1 MEQKVADPTF
11 QKALEDFK
19 ALDEK
24 ITHFSSIIGLADWDQ
39 KVMAPKK
46 GRSVFAKATGT
57 LRTEVFKLSVS
68 TEMGKIL
75 ETLTSEGVRAK
86 LDEVTKARVREYHDY
101 YRKSKSIPAD
111 LFQEYSILTAQAN
124 DAWEEARETNDFA
137 RYLPSLEKIIEFK
150 RKFAEIY
157 GYEEHPYDALLDEFE
172 PGLTV
177 KILDPLFAKLRE
189 SSVNLLERIKKHG
202 KPTMANV
209 FEQSFDIDK
218 QKEFNRF
225 ILPIIGFD
233 LEAGRLDET
242 VHPFAQT
249 VNIGDVRLTTR
260 YLEKNVRSALFGTI
274 HEAGHGIYEQ
284 QVNPAFEE
292 SVLQSGTSFGIH
304 ESQSRFLENM
314 VGRSKEFW
322 KFFFPKLQ
330 EYFPAQLS
338 HMSVE
343 EFYRAVNTVEPS
355 FIRVEADELTY
366 NLHIMLRYE
375 IEKALI
381 GGEIEA
387 KDLPA
392 IWNQKMQD
400 YLGVTPST
408 DTEGV
413 LQDVHWSFGGIGY
426 FPSYSLGNLYAAQI
440 LRTIQ
445 QELPDFYHHIENG
458 QFNLIQTWLKDKI
471 HQYGKLYTPNELI
484 VKVTGEELNA
494 DYLVEYLEK
503 KYSEVYELNLSN

>member
-1 MEQKVADPTF
+1 MNQKVIDATV
-11 QKALEDFK
+11 QKALEQFK
-19 ALDEK
+19 AIDEK
-24 ITHFSSIIGLADWDQ
+24 ITHYSSIIGLVDWDQ

-68 TEMGKIL
+68 QEMGNLL
-75 ETLTSEGVRAK
+75 ETLSSQENFK
-86 LDEVTKARVREYHDY
+86 ILDGVTKAKVREYKEY
-101 YRKSKSIPAD
+101 YQKSKSIPAN

-124 DAWEEARETNDFA
+124 DAWEEARENNDFA
-137 RYLPSLEKIIEFK
+137 HYLPALEKIVDFK

-157 GYEEHPYDALLDEFE
+157 GYEDHPYDALLDEFE

-177 KILDPLFAKLRE
+177 KRLDPLFAKLRE
-189 SSVNLLERIKKHG
+189 SSVKLLERIQQYG
-202 KPTMANV
+202 KPTQVEV
-209 FEQSFDIDK
+209 FDQSFDIEK

-233 LEAGRLDET
+233 MEAGRLDET

-284 QVNPAFEE
+284 HVNPEYE
-292 SVLQSGTSFGIH
+292 DSVLQSGASFGIH

-314 VGRSKEFW
+314 VGRSMEFW

-330 EYFPAQLS
+330 EYFPKQLENVS
-338 HMSVE
+338 IE

-400 YLGVTPST
+400 YLGITPSN
-408 DTEGV
+408 DTVGV

-445 QELPDFYHHIENG
+445 KDLPDFSQHIESG
-458 QFNLIQTWLKDKI
+458 RFDLIQEWLKENI
-471 HQYGKLYTPNELI
+471 HQYGRLYTPNELI
-484 VKVTGEELNA
+484 VRVTGEELNA

-503 KYSEVYELNLSN
+503 KYARVYGL

>member
-1 MEQKVADPTF
+1 MEQKVIDPVV
-11 QKALEDFK
+11 QKALVQFK
-19 ALDEK
+19 SLDEK
-24 ITHFSSIIGLADWDQ
+24 ISHFSSIIGLADWDQ

-46 GRSVFAKATGT
+46 GRSIFAKATGT
-57 LRTEVFKLSVS
+57 LRTEIFKLSVS
-68 TEMGKIL
+68 QEMGDL
-75 ETLTSEGVRAK
+75 LAELTLPENYELLDAVTLAK
-86 LDEVTKARVREYHDY
+86 VREYKDY
-101 YRKSKSIPAD
+101 YQKSKSIPAD

-124 DAWEEARETNDFA
+124 DAWEEARENNDFA
-137 RYLPSLEKIIEFK
+137 RFLPYLEKIVDFK

-177 KILDPLFAKLRE
+177 KRLDPLFAKLRD
-189 SSVNLLERIKKHG
+189 SSVKLLERIQQNG
-202 KPTMANV
+202 KRTQAEI
-209 FEQSFDIDK
+209 FDQSFAIEK

-249 VNIGDVRLTTR
+249 VNTGDVRLTTR
-260 YLEKNVRSALFGTI
+260 YLENNVRSALFGTI

-284 QVNPAFEE
+284 HVNSEFEE
-292 SVLQSGTSFGIH
+292 SVLQSGASFGIH

-322 KFFFPKLQ
+322 NYFYPKLQ
-330 EYFPAQLS
+330 EYFPKQLETI
-338 HMSVE
+338 SVDK
-343 EFYRAVNTVEPS
+343 FYRAVNKVEPS

-381 GGEIEA
+381 SGEIEA

-392 IWNQKMQD
+392 VWNQKMQD

-445 QELPDFYHHIENG
+445 KDLPDFYNHIEKG
-458 QFNLIQTWLKDKI
+458 RFDLIQDWLKENI

-494 DYLVEYLEK
+494 EYLVEYLEK
-503 KYSEVYELNLSN
+503 KYSEVYEL

>member
-1 MEQKVADPTF
+1 MEQKVADPAL
-11 QKALEDFK
+11 QKALEQFNL
-19 ALDEK
+19 LDEK

-46 GRSVFAKATGT
+46 GRNIFANASGT

-68 TEMGKIL
+68 QEMGDLL
-75 ETLTSEGVRAK
+75 ETLTSAENGEK
-86 LDEVTKARVREYHDY
+86 LDEVTKARVREYKEY
-101 YRKSKSIPAD
+101 YQKSKSIPAD

-124 DAWEEARETNDFA
+124 DAWEEARENNDFS
-137 RYLPSLEKIIEFK
+137 RYLPSLEKIVEFK

-157 GYEEHPYDALLDEFE
+157 GYDEHPYDALLDEFE

-177 KILDPLFAKLRE
+177 KRLDPLFAKLRE
-189 SSVNLLERIKKHG
+189 SSVNLLERIKKNG
-202 KPTMANV
+202 KPTQVGV
-209 FEQSFDIDK
+209 FEQPFDIEK

-233 LEAGRLDET
+233 IEAGRLDET

-284 QVNPAFEE
+284 HVNPEYEE
-292 SVLQSGTSFGIH
+292 SVLQSGASFGIH

-322 KFFFPKLQ
+322 KFFYPKLQ
-330 EYFPAQLS
+330 EYFPAQLANV
-338 HMSVE
+338 SVE

-387 KDLPA
+387 KDLPE

-400 YLGVTPST
+400 YLGIIPNTN
-408 DTEGV
+408 TEGV

-445 QELPDFYHHIENG
+445 KDLPDFYNHIENG
-458 QFNLIQTWLKDKI
+458 QFDLIQAWLKEKL
-471 HQYGKLYTPNELI
+471 HQFGKLYTPNELI

-494 DYLVEYLEK
+494 DYLVEYLEE
-503 KYSEVYELNLSN
+503 KYSEVYEL

>member
-1 MEQKVADPTF
+1 LEKVVDQTLHA
-11 QKALEDFK
+11 ALEKFN
-19 ALDEK
+19 ALDQK
-24 ITHFSSIIGLADWDQ
+24 ITHFSSIIGLTDWDS

-46 GRSVFAKATGT
+46 GRNVFAKATGT
-57 LRTEVFKLSVS
+57 LRTEVFKLQVS
-68 TEMGKIL
+68 EEMGDL
-75 ETLTSEGVRAK
+75 LAVLTSAENSEV
-86 LDEVTKARVREYHDY
+86 LDQVTKAKVREYNEFY
-101 YRKSKSIPAD
+101 QKSKSIPAD

-124 DAWEEARETNDFA
+124 DAWEEAREKNEFA
-137 RYLPSLEKIIEFK
+137 IFLPYLEKIVDYK

-157 GYEEHPYDALLDEFE
+157 GYEDHPYDALLDEFE

-177 KILDPLFAKLRE
+177 KRLDPLFAKLRE
-189 SSVNLLERIKKHG
+189 SSVNLLDRIKKSG
-202 KPTMANV
+202 KTTPEEV
-209 FEQSFDIDK
+209 FEQSFEIEK

-233 LEAGRLDET
+233 MEAGRLDET

-249 VNIGDVRLTTR
+249 VTIGDVRLTTR
-260 YLEKNVRSALFGTI
+260 YVEKNVRSALFGTI

-284 QVNPAFEE
+284 HVNPAYEE
-292 SVLQSGTSFGIH
+292 SVLQSGASFGIH

-314 VGRSKEFW
+314 VGRSNEFW
-322 KFFFPKLQ
+322 NYFYPHLVK
-330 EYFPAQLS
+330 YFPAQLKNV
-338 HMSVE
+338 SVDD
-343 EFYRAVNTVEPS
+343 FYRAVNSVKPS

-381 GGEIEA
+381 GGEIEV

-392 IWNQKMQD
+392 VWNQKMQD
-400 YLGVTPST
+400 YLGITPPT
-408 DTEGV
+408 DSEGV
-413 LQDVHWSFGGIGY
+413 LQDVHWSFGGFGY

-445 QELPDFYHHIENG
+445 KEIPDFDAHIENG
-458 QFNLIQTWLKDKI
+458 RFEVIQEWLRENI

-484 VKVTGEELNA
+484 IKITGEQLNA
-494 DYLVEYLEK
+494 NYLVEYLEK
-503 KYSEVYELNLSN
+503 KYSEVYGL

>member
-1 MEQKVADPTF
+1 MEYTEKKPPLQE
-11 QKALEDFK
+11 ALEKFRV
-19 ALDEK
+19 LDEK
-24 ITHFSSIIGLADWDQ
+24 ITHYSSLIGLADWDQ

-46 GRSVFAKATGT
+46 GRNVFAKAAGS
-57 LRTEVFKLSVS
+57 LKTEVFKLSVS
-68 TEMGKIL
+68 EEMGSLL
-75 ETLTSEGVRAK
+75 ETLSEQENESV
-86 LDEVTKARVREYHDY
+86 LDVVTKAKVREYKTFY
-101 YRKSKSIPAD
+101 QKSKSIPAD
-111 LFQEYSILTAQAN
+111 LFQEYAIITGQAN
-124 DAWEEARETNDFA
+124 DVWEEARDGNDFA
-137 RYLPSLEKIIEFK
+137 KFLPYLEKIVEYK

-157 GYEEHPYDALLDEFE
+157 GYENHPYDALLDEFE

-177 KILDPLFAKLRE
+177 EILDPLFAKLRE
-189 SSVNLLERIKKHG
+189 SSVNLLNRIQQLG
-202 KPTMANV
+202 KPTRHEI
-209 FEQSFDIDK
+209 FEQSFPIDK
-218 QKEFNRF
+218 QKEFNRL
-225 ILPIIGFD
+225 ILPLIGFD

-242 VHPFAQT
+242 VHPFAQS

-260 YLEKNVRSALFGTI
+260 YLENNVRSALFGTI

-284 QVNPAFEE
+284 QINPEFEE

-322 KFFFPKLQ
+322 TYFYPRLQ
-330 EYFPAQLS
+330 EHFPAQLANVS
-338 HMSVE
+338 LD
-343 EFYRAVNTVEPS
+343 EFYRAVNSVSPS

-375 IEKALI
+375 IEKGLI
-381 GGEIEA
+381 AGEIEA
-387 KDLPA
+387 KDLPE

-400 YLGVTPST
+400 YLGITPST
-408 DTEGV
+408 DTVGV

-440 LRTIQ
+440 LRTI
-445 QELPDFYHHIENG
+445 EKDLPEFKSHIENG
-458 QFNLIQTWLKDKI
+458 RFDVIQGWLKEKI

-484 VKVTGEELNA
+484 VRVTGEELNA

-503 KYSEVYELNLSN
+503 KYSEVYGLEEK

>member
-1 MEQKVADPTF
+1 MEEKVTASIL
-11 QKALEDFK
+11 QAALNQFN

-46 GRSVFAKATGT
+46 GRHVFAKAIGT

-68 TEMGKIL
+68 QEMGSLL
-75 ETLTSEGVRAK
+75 ETLSSEENAALLDDVTRAK
-86 LDEVTKARVREYHDY
+86 VREYRTFY
-101 YRKSKSIPAD
+101 QKSKSIPAD
-111 LFQEYSILTAQAN
+111 LFQEYSVLTAQTN
-124 DAWEEARETNDFA
+124 DAWEEARENNDFDHF
-137 RYLPSLEKIIEFK
+137 LPFLEKIVEFK

-157 GYEEHPYDALLDEFE
+157 GYEDHPYDALLDEFE

-177 KILDPLFAKLRE
+177 KVLDPLFAKLRE
-189 SSVNLLERIKKHG
+189 SSVKLLERIRENG
-202 KPTMANV
+202 MPTNKEI
-209 FEQSFDIDK
+209 FEQTFDVEK

-233 LEAGRLDET
+233 MEAGRLDQT

-249 VNIGDVRLTTR
+249 ITIGDVRLTTR
-260 YLEKNVRSALFGTI
+260 YLKENVRSALFGTI
-274 HEAGHGIYEQ
+274 HEAGHGMYEQ
-284 QVNPAFEE
+284 HINPDFEE
-292 SVLQSGTSFGIH
+292 SILQSGSSFGIH

-314 VGRSKEFW
+314 VGRSKDFW
-322 KFFFPKLQ
+322 TYFYPKLQ
-330 EYFPAQLS
+330 EYFPKQLEN
-338 HMSVE
+338 VTLD

-392 IWNQKMQD
+392 VWNQKMQD
-400 YLGVTPST
+400 YLGITPST

-440 LRTIQ
+440 LRKIQ
-445 QELPDFYHHIENG
+445 QDMTEFYSHIENG
-458 QFNLIQTWLKDKI
+458 RFDLIQAWLKDHI

-484 VKVTGEELNA
+484 VRITGEELNA

-503 KYSEVYELNLSN
+503 KYAEVYQLS

>member
-1 MEQKVADPTF
+1 MEQNVVKQPL
-11 QKALEDFK
+11 QMALEQFK

-24 ITHFSSIIGLADWDQ
+24 ITHYSSIIGLADWDQ

-46 GRSVFAKATGT
+46 GRNVFAKAAGS

-68 TEMGKIL
+68 EEMGNLLK
-75 ETLTSEGVRAK
+75 TLTNPENERAI
-86 LDEVTKARVREYHDY
+86 DQVTKAKVREYNTY
-101 YRKSKSIPAD
+101 YQKSKSIPAD
-111 LFQEYSILTAQAN
+111 LFQEYSILTGQAN
-124 DAWEEARETNDFA
+124 DAWEEARAGNDFA
-137 RYLPSLEKIIEFK
+137 SFLPYLEKIVDYK

-177 KILDPLFAKLRE
+177 KVLDPLFAKLRE
-189 SSVNLLERIKKHG
+189 SSVNLLKRIQQDG
-202 KPTMANV
+202 KQTRAEI
-209 FEQSFDIDK
+209 FEQPFSIEK
-218 QKEFNRF
+218 QKEFNRY

-233 LEAGRLDET
+233 MDAGRLDET

-260 YLEKNVRSALFGTI
+260 YLERNVRSALFGTI

-284 QVNPAFEE
+284 HINPEFEE

-322 KFFFPKLQ
+322 KYFYPTLQ
-330 EYFPAQLS
+330 EYFPAQLENVS
-338 HMSVE
+338 LE

-355 FIRVEADELTY
+355 YIRVEADELTY
-366 NLHIMLRYE
+366 NLHIMVRYE
-375 IEKALI
+375 IEKALMA
-381 GGEIEA
+381 GEIEA
-387 KDLPA
+387 KDLPR
-392 IWNQKMQD
+392 IWNQKMHD
-400 YLGVTPST
+400 YLGITPAT
-408 DTEGV
+408 DSDGV

-445 QELPDFYHHIENG
+445 QELPDFAAHIENG
-458 QFNLIQTWLKDKI
+458 RFDVIQGWLKERI

-494 DYLVEYLEK
+494 RYLVEYLEK
-503 KYSEVYELNLSN
+503 KYSEVYGLEEK

>member
-1 MEQKVADPTF
+1 MEQTTVKQPL
-11 QKALEDFK
+11 QNALEQFQ
-19 ALDEK
+19 ALDQK
-24 ITHFSSIIGLADWDQ
+24 ITHYYSIIGLADWDQ

-46 GRSVFAKATGT
+46 GRNVFAKAAGT

-68 TEMGKIL
+68 EEMGSL
-75 ETLTSEGVRAK
+75 LDTLSASENISA
-86 LDEVTKARVREYHDY
+86 LDEVTKAKVREYKSY
-101 YRKSKSIPAD
+101 YQKSKSIPAEF
-111 LFQEYSILTAQAN
+111 FQEYAILTGQAN
-124 DAWEEARETNDFA
+124 DAWEEAREDNDFA
-137 RYLPSLEKIIEFK
+137 KFLPFLEKIVEYK

-157 GYEEHPYDALLDEFE
+157 GYKDHPYDALLDEFE

-189 SSVNLLERIKKHG
+189 ASVNLLNRIQKHG
-202 KPTMANV
+202 KQTRNEI
-209 FEQSFDIDK
+209 FEQTFSIEK
-218 QKEFNRF
+218 QKDFNRF

-233 LEAGRLDET
+233 MEAGRLDET

-260 YLEKNVRSALFGTI
+260 YLENNVRSALFGTI

-284 QVNPAFEE
+284 QINPEFEE

-314 VGRSKEFW
+314 IGRSKEFW
-322 KFFFPKLQ
+322 SYFYPTLQ
-330 EYFPAQLS
+330 EYFPTQLAHVS
-338 HMSVE
+338 KD
-343 EFYRAVNTVEPS
+343 EFYRAVNTVSPS

-366 NLHIMLRYE
+366 NLHIMVRYE

-381 GGEIEA
+381 SGEIEA
-387 KDLPA
+387 KDLPE
-392 IWNQKMQD
+392 IWNKKMQD
-400 YLGVTPST
+400 YLGITPLS

-440 LRTIQ
+440 LRTI
-445 QELPDFYHHIENG
+445 EKVLPEFKSHIENG
-458 QFNLIQTWLKDKI
+458 RFDVIQGWLKENI
-471 HQYGKLYTPNELI
+471 HQYGKLYTPNEII
-484 VKVTGEELNA
+484 VKVSGEELNA
-494 DYLVEYLEK
+494 DYLVDYLEE
-503 KYSEVYELNLSN
+503 KYSEVYGLEEK

>member
-1 MEQKVADPTF
+1 MEKMVDQAVQT
-11 QKALEDFK
+11 ALEQFNV
-19 ALDEK
+19 LDEK
-24 ITHFSSIIGLADWDQ
+24 ISHFSSIIGLTDWDS

-46 GRSVFAKATGT
+46 GRNVFAKATGT

-68 TEMGKIL
+68 QEMGDL
-75 ETLTSEGVRAK
+75 LATLLAPENAEL
-86 LDEVTKARVREYHDY
+86 LDEVTRARVREYKEY
-101 YRKSKSIPAD
+101 YQKSKSIPAD
-111 LFQEYSILTAQAN
+111 LFQEYSVLTAQAN
-124 DAWEEARETNDFA
+124 DAWEEARENNNFA
-137 RYLPSLEKIIEFK
+137 HYLPYLEKIVEFK

-177 KILDPLFAKLRE
+177 KRLDPLFAKLRE
-189 SSVNLLERIKKHG
+189 SSVNLLERIQQS
-202 KPTMANV
+202 ANSTPDEI
-209 FEQSFDIDK
+209 FEQSYNIEK
-218 QKEFNRF
+218 QKEFNRY

-249 VNIGDVRLTTR
+249 VTIGDVRLTTR
-260 YLEKNVRSALFGTI
+260 YLENNVRSALFGTI

-284 QVNPAFEE
+284 HVNPAYEE
-292 SVLQSGTSFGIH
+292 TVLQSGASFGIH

-322 KFFFPKLQ
+322 TYFYPELQ
-330 EYFPAQLS
+330 KYFPEQLQN
-338 HMSVE
+338 VKLND
-343 EFYRAVNTVEPS
+343 FYRAVNSVQPS

-392 IWNQKMQD
+392 VWNQKMQD

-440 LRTIQ
+440 LRTI
-445 QELPDFYHHIENG
+445 EKEIPEFYNHIENG
-458 QFNLIQTWLKDKI
+458 RFDVIQDWLKENI

-494 DYLVEYLEK
+494 EYLVEYLEK
-503 KYSEVYELNLSN
+503 KYSEVYGL

>member
-1 MEQKVADPTF
+1 MEQKVVDPVVL
-11 QKALEDFK
+11 KVLGKFK

-46 GRSVFAKATGT
+46 GRNTFAKATGT
-57 LRTEVFKLSVS
+57 LRTEIFKLSVS
-68 TEMGKIL
+68 HEMGDL
-75 ETLTSEGVRAK
+75 LAELTLPENMEL
-86 LDEVTKARVREYHDY
+86 LDEVTRAKVREYNQY
-101 YRKSKSIPAD
+101 YQKSKSIPAD
-111 LFQEYSILTAQAN
+111 LFQEYSILTSQAN
-124 DAWEEARETNDFA
+124 DAWEEARENNDFA
-137 RYLPSLEKIIEFK
+137 RFLPYLEKIVDYK
-150 RKFAEIY
+150 RKFADIY
-157 GYEEHPYDALLDEFE
+157 GYEDHPYDALLDEFE

-177 KILDPLFAKLRE
+177 KKLDPLFAKLRD
-189 SSVNLLERIKKHG
+189 SSVKLLERIQKNG
-202 KPTMANV
+202 KRTNAEI
-209 FEQSFDIDK
+209 FEQSFSIEK
-218 QKEFNRF
+218 QKEFNRY

-249 VNIGDVRLTTR
+249 VNTGDVRLTTR
-260 YLEKNVRSALFGTI
+260 YLERNVRSALFGTI

-284 QVNPAFEE
+284 HVSPRFEE
-292 SVLQSGTSFGIH
+292 SVLQSGASFGIH

-322 KFFFPKLQ
+322 NYFFPTLQ
-330 EYFPAQLS
+330 TYFPKQLENI
-338 HMSVE
+338 SVE
-343 EFYRAVNTVEPS
+343 DFYRAVNTVEPS

-381 GGEIEA
+381 SGEIEA
-387 KDLPA
+387 KDLPV

-445 QELPDFYHHIENG
+445 KDLPDFYNHIENG
-458 QFNLIQTWLKDKI
+458 RFDLIQAWLKENI

-484 VKVTGEELNA
+484 VKATGEELNA
-494 DYLVEYLEK
+494 EYLVEYLEK
-503 KYSEVYELNLSN
+503 KYSEVYGL

>member
-1 MEQKVADPTF
+1 MEQKVADPAL
-11 QKALEDFK
+11 QKALEQFNL
-19 ALDEK
+19 LDEK

-46 GRSVFAKATGT
+46 GRNIFAKASGT

-68 TEMGKIL
+68 QEMGDLL
-75 ETLTSEGVRAK
+75 ETLTSAENREK
-86 LDEVTKARVREYHDY
+86 LDEITKARVREYKEY
-101 YRKSKSIPAD
+101 YQKSKSIPAD

-124 DAWEEARETNDFA
+124 DAWEEARENNDFS
-137 RYLPSLEKIIEFK
+137 RYLPSLEKIVEFK

-157 GYEEHPYDALLDEFE
+157 GYDEHPYDALLDEFE

-177 KILDPLFAKLRE
+177 KRLDPLFAKLRE
-189 SSVNLLERIKKHG
+189 SSVNLLERIKKNG
-202 KPTMANV
+202 KPTQVGV
-209 FEQSFDIDK
+209 FEQPFDIEK

-233 LEAGRLDET
+233 IEAGRLDET

-284 QVNPAFEE
+284 HVNPEYEE
-292 SVLQSGTSFGIH
+292 SVLQSGASFGIH

-322 KFFFPKLQ
+322 KFFYPKLQ
-330 EYFPAQLS
+330 EYFPAQLANV
-338 HMSVE
+338 SVE

-387 KDLPA
+387 KDLPE

-400 YLGVTPST
+400 YLGIIPNTN
-408 DTEGV
+408 TEGV

-440 LRTIQ
+440 LQTIQ
-445 QELPDFYHHIENG
+445 KDLPDFYNYIENG
-458 QFNLIQTWLKDKI
+458 QFDLIQVWLKEKI
-471 HQYGKLYTPNELI
+471 HQFGKLYTPNELI
-484 VKVTGEELNA
+484 IKVTGEELNA

-503 KYSEVYELNLSN
+503 KYSEVYEL

>member
-1 MEQKVADPTF
+1 MENPSL
-11 QKALEDFK
+11 QKAMDEFT

-24 ITHFSSIIGLADWDQ
+24 ITHFTSIIGLTDWDQ

-57 LRTEVFKLSVS
+57 LRTEVFKLMVS
-68 TEMGKIL
+68 EEMGDL
-75 ETLTSEGVRAK
+75 LDK
-86 LDEVTKARVREYHDY
+86 LSSVEASAVLSDVTKAKIREYKKY
-101 YRKSKSIPAD
+101 YQKSKRIPAN
-111 LFQEYSILTAQAN
+111 LFQAYSVLTAQAN
-124 DAWEEARETNDFA
+124 DAWEEARANNDFE
-137 RYLPSLEKIIEFK
+137 RYLPYLEKIVQYK
-150 RKFAEIY
+150 REFAEMY
-157 GYEEHPYDALLDEFE
+157 GYENHPYDALLDEFE

-177 KILDPLFAKLRE
+177 EILDPLFAKLRE
-189 SSVNLLERIKKHG
+189 SSVKLLNRIQNNGTRTPSH
-202 KPTMANV
+202 V
-209 FEQSFDIDK
+209 FAQKFDIQK

-233 LEAGRLDET
+233 LDAGRLDET

-249 VNIGDVRLTTR
+249 VTIGDVRLTTR
-260 YLEKNVRSALFGTI
+260 YMENNVRSALFGTI

-284 QVNPAFEE
+284 HINPEFEE
-292 SVLQSGTSFGIH
+292 TVLQSGASFGIH

-322 KFFFPKLQ
+322 HYFYPHLQ
-330 EYFPAQLS
+330 EYFPEQLVNVT
-338 HMSVE
+338 VE
-343 EFYRAVNTVEPS
+343 EFYRAVNSVEPS

-381 GGEIEA
+381 GGEIEP
-387 KDLPA
+387 KDLPV
-392 IWNQKMQD
+392 IWNKKMQD
-400 YLGVTPST
+400 YLGIVPKT

-440 LRTIQ
+440 LHTIQ
-445 QELPDFYHHIENG
+445 RELPEFYQYIENG
-458 QFNLIQTWLKDKI
+458 RFDLLQEWLKENI
-471 HQYGKLYTPNELI
+471 HQFGKLYTPGELI
-484 VKVTGEELNA
+484 VKISGEPLNA
-494 DYLVEYLEK
+494 DYLVRYLEK
-503 KYSEVYELNLSN
+503 KYSEVYEL

>member
-1 MEQKVADPTF
+1 MEQKVMNGTLE
-11 QKALEDFK
+11 QALMQFK
-19 ALDEK
+19 TLDEK
-24 ITHFSSIIGLADWDQ
+24 ISHFSSIAGLIEWDQ

-46 GRSVFAKATGT
+46 GRYVFAKAAGT
-57 LRTEVFKLSVS
+57 LRTEIFKLSVS
-68 TEMGKIL
+68 PEMGEIL
-75 ETLTSEGVRAK
+75 ETLSSPVNSET
-86 LDEVTKARVREYHDY
+86 LDDLTKAKAREYREY
-101 YRKSKSIPAD
+101 YQKSKSIPAD
-111 LFQEYSILTAQAN
+111 LFQEYSILTGQAN
-124 DAWEEARETNDFA
+124 DAWEEARANNDFA
-137 RYLPSLEKIIEFK
+137 HYLPYLEKIISFR

-177 KILDPLFAKLRE
+177 KKLDPLFAKLRE
-189 SSVNLLERIKKHG
+189 SSVKLLERIQQFGKKT
-202 KPTMANV
+202 PDEI
-209 FEQSFDIDK
+209 FEQSFEVEK

-233 LEAGRLDET
+233 TGAGRLDET

-249 VNIGDVRLTTR
+249 VTIGDVRLTTR
-260 YLEKNVRSALFGTI
+260 YLENNVRSAMFGTI

-284 QVNPAFEE
+284 HINPEYEE
-292 SVLQSGTSFGIH
+292 TVLQSGASFGIH

-314 VGRSKEFW
+314 VGRSKAFW
-322 KFFFPKLQ
+322 N
-330 EYFPAQLS
+330 YFYPHLKTYFSKQLENV
-338 HMSVE
+338 SVE
-343 EFYRAVNTVEPS
+343 EFYRAVNTVKPS

-375 IEKALI
+375 IEKGLI
-381 GGEIEA
+381 SGEINVG
-387 KDLPA
+387 DLPT
-392 IWNQKMQD
+392 IWNQKMQE
-400 YLGVTPST
+400 YLGITPNT

-440 LRTIQ
+440 LRTIEK
-445 QELPDFYHHIENG
+445 ELPDFYKNIENG
-458 QFNLIQTWLKDKI
+458 RFDLIQEWLKVKI

-494 DYLVEYLEK
+494 DYLVEYLEN
-503 KYSEVYELNLSN
+503 KYTEVYGL

>member
-1 MEQKVADPTF
+1 MEQKVADPAL
-11 QKALEDFK
+11 QKALEQFNL
-19 ALDEK
+19 LDEK

-46 GRSVFAKATGT
+46 GRNIFAKASGT

-68 TEMGKIL
+68 QEMGDLL
-75 ETLTSEGVRAK
+75 ETLTSAENGEK
-86 LDEVTKARVREYHDY
+86 LDEVTKARVREYKEY
-101 YRKSKSIPAD
+101 YQKSKSIPAD

-124 DAWEEARETNDFA
+124 DAWEEARENNDFS
-137 RYLPSLEKIIEFK
+137 RYLPSLEKIVEFK

-157 GYEEHPYDALLDEFE
+157 GYDEHPYDALLDEFE

-177 KILDPLFAKLRE
+177 KRLDPLFAKLRE
-189 SSVNLLERIKKHG
+189 SSVNLLERIKKNG
-202 KPTMANV
+202 KPTQVGV
-209 FEQSFDIDK
+209 FEQPFDIEK

-233 LEAGRLDET
+233 IEAGRLDET

-284 QVNPAFEE
+284 HVNPEYEE
-292 SVLQSGTSFGIH
+292 SVLQSGASFGIH

-322 KFFFPKLQ
+322 KFFYPKLQ
-330 EYFPAQLS
+330 EYFPAQLANV
-338 HMSVE
+338 SVE

-387 KDLPA
+387 KDLPE
-392 IWNQKMQD
+392 IWNKKMED
-400 YLGVTPST
+400 YLGITPST
-408 DTEGV
+408 NTEGV

-445 QELPDFYHHIENG
+445 KDLPDFYNHIENG
-458 QFNLIQTWLKDKI
+458 QFDLIQAWLKEKL
-471 HQYGKLYTPNELI
+471 HQFGKLYTPNELI

-494 DYLVEYLEK
+494 DYLVEYLEE
-503 KYSEVYELNLSN
+503 KYSEVYEL

>member
-1 MEQKVADPTF
+1 MEQKVADPAL
-11 QKALEDFK
+11 QKALEQFNL
-19 ALDEK
+19 LDEK

-46 GRSVFAKATGT
+46 GRNIFAKASGT

-68 TEMGKIL
+68 QEMGDLL
-75 ETLTSEGVRAK
+75 ETLTSAENGEK
-86 LDEVTKARVREYHDY
+86 LDEVTKARVREYKEY
-101 YRKSKSIPAD
+101 YQKSKSIPAD

-124 DAWEEARETNDFA
+124 DAWEEARENNDFA
-137 RYLPSLEKIIEFK
+137 RYLPSLEKIVEFK

-157 GYEEHPYDALLDEFE
+157 GYDEHPYDALLDEFE

-177 KILDPLFAKLRE
+177 KRLDPLFAKLRE
-189 SSVNLLERIKKHG
+189 SSVNLLERIKKNG
-202 KPTMANV
+202 KPTQVGV
-209 FEQSFDIDK
+209 FEQPFDIEK

-233 LEAGRLDET
+233 IEAGRLDET

-284 QVNPAFEE
+284 HVNPEYEE
-292 SVLQSGTSFGIH
+292 SVLQSGASFGIH

-322 KFFFPKLQ
+322 KFFYPKLQ
-330 EYFPAQLS
+330 EYFPAQLANV
-338 HMSVE
+338 SVE

-387 KDLPA
+387 KDLPE

-400 YLGVTPST
+400 YLGIIPNTN
-408 DTEGV
+408 TEGV

-440 LRTIQ
+440 LQTIQ
-445 QELPDFYHHIENG
+445 KDLPDFYNYIENG
-458 QFNLIQTWLKDKI
+458 QFDLIQVWLKEKI
-471 HQYGKLYTPNELI
+471 HQFGKLYTPNELI
-484 VKVTGEELNA
+484 IKVTGEELNA

-503 KYSEVYELNLSN
+503 KYSEVYEL

>member
-1 MEQKVADPTF
+1 MEQKVIDPVL
-11 QKALEDFK
+11 QKALEQFT

-24 ITHFSSIIGLADWDQ
+24 ITHFSSIIGLTDWDQ

-46 GRSVFAKATGT
+46 GRAIFAKATGT
-57 LRTEVFKLSVS
+57 LRTEVFKLMVS
-68 TEMGKIL
+68 GEMGELL
-75 ETLTSEGVRAK
+75 ETLSKPENVK
-86 LDEVTKARVREYHDY
+86 DLDDYTKAKVREYKAY
-101 YRKSKSIPAD
+101 YQKSKSIPAD

-124 DAWEEARETNDFA
+124 DAWEEARANNDFA
-137 RYLPSLEKIIEFK
+137 QFLPYLEKIVAYK

-177 KILDPLFAKLRE
+177 KRLDPLFAKLRE
-189 SSVNLLERIKKHG
+189 SSVKLLERIRENG
-202 KPTMANV
+202 KRTMAEV
-209 FEQSFDIDK
+209 FQQSYEIEK

-233 LEAGRLDET
+233 LDAGRLDET

-249 VNIGDVRLTTR
+249 VNTGDVRLTTR

-284 QVNPAFEE
+284 HINPEFEE
-292 SVLQSGTSFGIH
+292 SILQSGASFGIH

-322 KFFFPKLQ
+322 KFFYPKLQ
-330 EYFPAQLS
+330 EYFPAQLKNVS
-338 HMSVE
+338 LD
-343 EFYRAVNTVEPS
+343 EFYRAVNSVEPS

-381 GGEIEA
+381 AGEIEA
-387 KDLPA
+387 KDLPV
-392 IWNQKMQD
+392 IWNKKMQD
-400 YLGVTPST
+400 YLGITPST
-408 DTEGV
+408 DTLGV

-445 QELPDFYHHIENG
+445 NDLPDFYNHIENG
-458 QFNLIQTWLKDKI
+458 RFDVIQGWLKENI

-494 DYLVEYLEK
+494 EYLVEYLEK
-503 KYSEVYELNLSN
+503 KYAEVYGF

>member
-1 MEQKVADPTF
+1 MEQKVIDPVV
-11 QKALEDFK
+11 QKALKHFK

-46 GRSVFAKATGT
+46 GRNTFAKATGT
-57 LRTEVFKLSVS
+57 LRTEIFKLSVS
-68 TEMGKIL
+68 QEMGDL
-75 ETLTSEGVRAK
+75 LSELTLPENLDL
-86 LDEVTKARVREYHDY
+86 LDEVTRAKVREYNQY
-101 YRKSKSIPAD
+101 YEKSKSIPAD

-124 DAWEEARETNDFA
+124 DAWEEAREKNDFA
-137 RYLPSLEKIIEFK
+137 RFLPYLEKIVDYK
-150 RKFAEIY
+150 RKFADIY
-157 GYEEHPYDALLDEFE
+157 GYEDHPYDALLDEFE

-177 KILDPLFAKLRE
+177 KKLDPLFAKLRD
-189 SSVNLLERIKKHG
+189 SSVKLLERIQQNG
-202 KPTMANV
+202 KRTKAEL
-209 FEQSFDIDK
+209 FAQSFTVEK
-218 QKEFNRF
+218 QKEFNRY

-260 YLEKNVRSALFGTI
+260 YLERNVRSALFGTI

-284 QVNPAFEE
+284 HINPQFEE
-292 SVLQSGTSFGIH
+292 SILQSGASFGIH

-314 VGRSKEFW
+314 VGRSIEFW
-322 KFFFPKLQ
+322 KYFYPKLQ
-330 EYFPAQLS
+330 EYFPKQLENT
-338 HMSVE
+338 SVE

-381 GGEIEA
+381 SGEIEA
-387 KDLPA
+387 KDLPV
-392 IWNQKMQD
+392 IWKQKMQD

-445 QELPDFYHHIENG
+445 KDLPDFYNHIENG
-458 QFNLIQTWLKDKI
+458 RFDLIQEWLKENV

-494 DYLVEYLEK
+494 EYLVEYLEK
-503 KYSEVYELNLSN
+503 KYSEVYGL